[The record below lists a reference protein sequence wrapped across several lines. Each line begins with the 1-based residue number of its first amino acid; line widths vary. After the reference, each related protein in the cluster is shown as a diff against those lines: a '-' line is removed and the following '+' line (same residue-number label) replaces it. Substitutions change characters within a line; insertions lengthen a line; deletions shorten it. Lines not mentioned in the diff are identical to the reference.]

1 MSAHEL
7 IPLEN
12 KTPVLVAADLLS
24 VIKDI
29 ERSIEDSSHQVSR
42 IENRGL
48 FKRAFS
54 SSHSD
59 LVDISKSQNK
69 INEMMLGLIQE
80 IITLNTMSYSFLA
93 AVIGELEQRAKTG
106 WVDSEGRF
114 QELSETGQQFADR
127 AHDIFSKILAGS
139 KSTQNKIEVNQQN
152 IEQLQQQ
159 LLVKSEAVT
168 RNRQDIENLK
178 STLAT
183 KAELMERNREDIG
196 NIQSVLEARAERLS
210 NLDKLLQEK
219 RSVDEQQDSAIKA
232 LLDELQEN
240 NRLDIE
246 REQNMNR
253 LQQDLQALAEKLET
267 LETSSCAHQGRMK
280 TVLSVLSG
288 ALAATAIATAL
299 NVVGVI

>member
-12 KTPVLVAADLLS
+12 KTPVLVASDLLS

-48 FKRAFS
+48 LKRAFS

-106 WVDSEGRF
+106 WLDSEGRF

-139 KSTQNKIEVNQQN
+139 KSTQSKIEINQQN
-152 IEQLQQQ
+152 IEHLQQQ
-159 LLVKSEAVT
+159 FSVKAEAVT
-168 RNRQDIENLK
+168 RNRQDIDNIK
-178 STLAT
+178 STLTT
-183 KAELMERNREDIG
+183 KAELVAKNREDIG
-196 NIQSVLEARAERLS
+196 NIQALLEARAVRLS
-210 NLDKLLQEK
+210 DLDKLLQEK
-219 RSVDEQQDSAIKA
+219 SSIDEQQDLTIKA
-232 LLDELQEN
+232 LVGELQEN

-246 REQNMNR
+246 REQTINR
-253 LQQDLQALAEKLET
+253 LQQDLQALTERLET
-267 LETSSCAHQGRMK
+267 LNAATGNHQGRMK
-280 TVLSVLSG
+280 TFLSALSG
-288 ALAATAIATAL
+288 AVAIMAIATAL
-299 NVVGVI
+299 NVLGVI

>member
-1 MSAHEL
+1 MSTHEL
-7 IPLEN
+7 VRVEE
-12 KTPVLVAADLLS
+12 KTPALVASDLLS

-29 ERSIEDSSHQVSR
+29 ELSIEDSSRQVSR

-106 WVDSEGRF
+106 WLDSEGRF

-127 AHDIFSKILAGS
+127 AHDIFSKILDGS
-139 KSTQNKIEVNQQN
+139 KSTQTKIEVNQQN

-159 LLVKSEAVT
+159 FSLKAQTVI
-168 RNRQDIENLK
+168 RNTQEIDSIK
-178 STLAT
+178 STLTT
-183 KAELMERNREDIG
+183 KAELMARSREDIG
-196 NIQSVLEARAERLS
+196 QIQSVLLAKAERLAGI
-210 NLDKLLQEK
+210 DKLLEEK
-219 RSVDEQQDSAIKA
+219 RSIVEQQDRAIKA
-232 LLDELQEN
+232 LIEELQEN

-246 REQNMNR
+246 RERVMVT
-253 LQQDLQALAEKLET
+253 LQQEVRGLTERLST
-267 LETSSCAHQGRMK
+267 LDASTVIQQSK
-280 TVLSVLSG
+280 TKIFLGVLTG
-288 ALAATAIATAL
+288 AVAASAITTLL
-299 NVVGVI
+299 NVLGVI